1 MTKQEASEQIHEK
14 KILLNKFKL
23 SVKKLKK
30 EIKALAVIANGLEE
44 EERKYSIGQ
53 HFTFGDSTN
62 MLCAVG
68 ESKAAMMNLYTCCVW
83 SKPVKVK
90 DIRFITEKEFQKI
103 TGGFNSTPID

>member
-1 MTKQEASEQIHEK
+1 MTKQEAAQQINEN

-30 EIKALAVIANGLEE
+30 EIKALAVIANGIED
-44 EERKYSIGQ
+44 ERTYSIGQ
-53 HFTFGDSTN
+53 YFTFGDSTN

-68 ESKAAMMNLYTCCVW
+68 ESKVAMMSLDSYCVW

-103 TGGFNSTPID
+103 TGGFNCTLID